1 MKKEEFINK
10 CLILKNLPD
19 QRYDEPFIIA
29 LSGYSG
35 SGKSHVAKILSQ
47 RLGLYIVGGD
57 AVRQKIYQD
66 SELKHLELEEIQN
79 LTNYISE
86 LKIKKILRENMSIVI
101 DRSISSLDGLNNLK
115 KLNIPVFLINL
126 ISDHEQNIERIINRS
141 NNCNDLGSYGDIDS
155 KSGVKTREMYEEIK
169 ERKIYNIPN
178 EIFNYIIDAR
188 KSLEDVTIQTNNIAN
203 DISLN
208 IVKNK
213 TK

>member
-1 MKKEEFINK
+1 M
-10 CLILKNLPD
+10 
-19 QRYDEPFIIA
+19 
-29 LSGYSG
+29 
-35 SGKSHVAKILSQ
+35 
-47 RLGLYIVGGD
+47 
-57 AVRQKIYQD
+57 
-66 SELKHLELEEIQN
+66 
-79 LTNYISE
+79 SE

-141 NNCNDLGSYGDIDS
+141 NNCNDLGGYGDIDS
-155 KSGVKTREMYEEIK
+155 KSGVKTREIYEEIK